1 MLLLFFLSPPRD
13 RLQRHRFAFQMP
25 HFNKGNAAL
34 QQGKRL
40 AFASKSPQVSVEKS
54 AGFSGK
60 ARRFGETNGNVT
72 NENIHSVPSHP
83 LRKGTGGKHL
93 PSVNLS

>member
-40 AFASKSPQVSVEKS
+40 AFASKSPQVSEEKP
-54 AGFSGK
+54 AGFRRK
-60 ARRFGETNGNVT
+60 ARRFQWKSPQVWRDKRQCDE
-72 NENIHSVPSHP
+72 
-83 LRKGTGGKHL
+83 
-93 PSVNLS
+93 